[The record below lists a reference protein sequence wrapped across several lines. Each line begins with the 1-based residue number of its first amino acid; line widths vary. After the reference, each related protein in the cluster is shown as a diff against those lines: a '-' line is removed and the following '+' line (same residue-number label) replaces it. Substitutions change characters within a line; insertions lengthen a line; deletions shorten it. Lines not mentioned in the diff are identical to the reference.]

1 MTTRLFVIIS
11 IITGILTNVAF
22 AQDLPERRAAG
33 LPKVTAPEPPGQ
45 DLEAIKIQQQV
56 KPAFIIKP
64 LVHRLTARRGQSLL
78 FEFEIEANARPTR
91 LEISPVAMSQ
101 QETGVIMP
109 DPAAAPPDV
118 IQMLTKPNVLLQV
131 GESHTIKCQMRIPP
145 GNAPFLSYGVLVKE
159 LPADDEPLNDDVT
172 KPRVGIKFLTQYL
185 LRTDIQVLGV
195 RGDTVRQL
203 QIQDGKLANRNGNA
217 AILAYIDNPTDT
229 SMEYEV
235 RSPLVSRE
243 TGKRFTSKL
252 WMPVRESQPEPDR
265 FRGRIL
271 AKTRLRM
278 EGALSES
285 VFPGDYD
292 LQLEL
297 MYQNRV
303 YKKASFPVRIQSG
316 DFPAQD
322 ATIVR
327 VTRDISIVP
336 PHVELSLRKGGNRL
350 QSITIE
356 NGSQQK
362 VVAKLTPQPLIGELS
377 DWVEFR
383 PDTLELQPG
392 QKRKVLVTLGRKRD
406 FEEHTYAFA
415 NVTVSPE
422 VGEAIGS
429 QNIPIALLTNSE
441 SLPEVVAKELKWR
454 VTSTTAGFE
463 VPIVNQGQRHL
474 ELAGKLTLRDQ
485 FGRGFVVEDGYGKW
499 VLPGHN
505 SRLWFAFPQIPPP
518 GTYTVEAEIEQGVGI
533 APVELNHT
541 IQLRSALEERVSTN
555 PEKTQNR

>member
-1 MTTRLFVIIS
+1 MTIRTL
-11 IITGILTNVAF
+11 ILTLAIF
-22 AQDLPERRAAG
+22 CTATHSAMAQGLNERRAAG
-33 LPKVTAPEPPGQ
+33 LPEVRSPKPPEQ

-64 LVHRLTARRGQSLL
+64 LVHRLTARRGQLL
-78 FEFEIEANARPTR
+78 SFEFEIEANARPTR

-118 IQMLTKPNVLLQV
+118 IQMLTKPDVLLQV

-159 LPADDEPLNDDVT
+159 LPAEEAKPDADAV
-172 KPRVGIKFLTQYL
+172 KPRVGIRFLTQYL
-185 LRTDIQVLGV
+185 LRADIQVLGV
-195 RGDTVRQL
+195 QGDSVQKL
-203 QIQDGKLANRNGNA
+203 ELLDGKLANRDGNA
-217 AILAYIDNPTDT
+217 AILAYVNNPTDT
-229 SMEYEV
+229 SMEFQL
-235 RSPLVSRE
+235 RSHLVSRD
-243 TGKRFTSKL
+243 TGKRYTSNL
-252 WMPVRESQPEPDR
+252 WMPVRETQPEPDR
-265 FRGRIL
+265 LQGRIL
-271 AKTRLRM
+271 GKTRLRM
-278 EGALSES
+278 DGALTDS

-292 LQLEL
+292 LHLEL
-297 MYQNRV
+297 TYQNRI
-303 YKKASFPVRIQSG
+303 YQKASFPVRIQSG

-336 PHVELSLRKGGNRL
+336 PNVELSLRKGGNRL

-362 VVAKLTPQPLIGELS
+362 VVAKLMRKPLIGELS
-377 DWVEFR
+377 EWVEFR
-383 PDTLELQPG
+383 PDTLELRPG

-406 FEEHTYAFA
+406 FEEHTYAYA

-441 SLPEVVAKELKWR
+441 ATPQVEAEELKWKI
-454 VTSTTAGFE
+454 TPTTAGFE
-463 VPIVNQGQRHL
+463 IPLRNTGQRHL

-499 VLPGHN
+499 VLPGQEAK
-505 SRLWFAFPQIPPP
+505 LWFAFPQIPPP
-518 GTYTVEAEIEQGVGI
+518 GTYSVKAEIEQGAGM
-533 APVELNHT
+533 APVELDQT
-541 IQLRSALEERVSTN
+541 IQLRSALEERVSRKPDDSRN
-555 PEKTQNR
+555 